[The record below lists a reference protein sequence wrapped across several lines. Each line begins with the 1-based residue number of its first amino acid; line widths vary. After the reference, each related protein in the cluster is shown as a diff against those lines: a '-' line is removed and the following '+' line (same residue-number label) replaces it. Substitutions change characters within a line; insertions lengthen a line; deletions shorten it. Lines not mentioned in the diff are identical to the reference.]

1 MKYFATAAV
10 FLGVLVALYGTSEV
24 ESIASR
30 KQSVAQFAAPRGG
43 GKSD

>member
-10 FLGVLVALYGTSEV
+10 FLAVLVGLYGTSEV

-30 KQSVAQFAAPRGG
+30 KQSVSTFAQPS
-43 GKSD
+43 GKSQ